1 MDESSSASPA
11 RTPAITLPAA
21 GTAITPVL
29 QEPFLPVGRV
39 VARHPWTVL
48 AAWLIAILLGAWGE
62 QRLGEVTRGV
72 EGGVPGSPSKRAA
85 DALRTDF
92 NNPFID
98 PLVVGV
104 SAPHLKVDA
113 PPYSTWLAETRRVVA
128 ALPAVRRVT
137 SYADAP
143 DAALR
148 SADGRVTLLLVG
160 PSGTGHDERQQ
171 AVLALRAALAPRAAA
186 LTRLDPTARVAVTGG
201 AAADLD
207 VNKWSAEGGDRAE
220 KRALP
225 LTLAILLLAFGT
237 LVAAGLP
244 FITGLATTTVSLG
257 LAFLLAQLMPVSNL
271 LGNVVTMIGLSIGI
285 DYSLLMVTYY
295 REHAAALP
303 VTESVAVAVARGGRT
318 IAWSGLTVIIGLLG
332 LLWSPIL
339 ETRSVGIG
347 GALVV
352 CVSVLAALTLLPAT
366 LVLLGRRI
374 NWLPVIPRK
383 GDGPRTVRFWRWLG
397 GRVTSHPQVTLLLA
411 GGLALALAAP
421 VLRMHAGLSNERWFL
436 PPGMESRAGADM
448 LAAVRGENA
457 WLGIYVLVRSTDGQP
472 ILAESHLKTLVEYGA
487 SLERDSRVGA
497 VRSPFNLQK
506 GLGLDEYRMMYAD
519 AAQTLKDYPEIAELF
534 VSRDG
539 RAALF
544 DLTPAEHLGAKVI
557 GRLSSELQSHPP
569 AGPFTVMVAG
579 SPAGQNDFNASMFRS
594 LPRIFTFV
602 VLATLLLLFAA
613 FRSFLLPVKAVLMNL
628 LAVAAGM
635 GAVVA
640 VFQLGWLNG
649 PLGIEHPVA
658 TIPLEIPL
666 MVFCLSFGLSMDYE
680 LFLLFRIQQAYLRD
694 GDNNRA
700 TVEGL
705 ASVAPVITGAGLVM
719 VAVFGAFVGAALPV
733 LKMIGLGLCVAVLV
747 DATLVRAL
755 IVPAV
760 MALAGRW
767 NWYPGRPR
775 PV

>member
-11 RTPAITLPAA
+11 ETTAIGLRAA
-21 GTAITPVL
+21 TTAITPVL
-29 QEPFLPVGRV
+29 REPFLPVGRV
-39 VARHPWTVL
+39 VARHPWAVL

-62 QRLGEVTRGV
+62 HRLGEVTRAV
-72 EGGVPGSPSKRAA
+72 EGGLPGSPSKRAA
-85 DALRTDF
+85 DALRTEF
-92 NNPFID
+92 NNPFIE

-104 SAPHLKVDA
+104 SAPHLQVDA

-128 ALPAVRRVT
+128 ALPAVRRVA
-137 SYADAP
+137 SAADAA
-143 DAALR
+143 DTALR

-160 PSGTGHDERQQ
+160 PSGTSHNERQH
-171 AVLALRAALAPRAAA
+171 AVLALRAALVPRAAA
-186 LTRLDPTARVAVTGG
+186 LARLDPAAKVAVTGS

-303 VTESVAVAVARGGRT
+303 VNESVAVAVARGGRT

-374 NWLPVIPRK
+374 DWLPVIPRK
-383 GDGPRTVRFWRWLG
+383 GDGPRTLRFWRWLG
-397 GRVTSHPQVTLLLA
+397 GRVTRHPQITLLLA

-421 VLRMHAGLSNERWFL
+421 VLRMHAGFSNERWFL

-457 WLGIYVLVRSTDGQP
+457 WLGIYVLVRSADGQP
-472 ILAESHLKTLVEYGA
+472 ILAESHLKALVEYAA
-487 SLERDSRVGA
+487 SLERDPRVGA

-506 GLGLDEYRMMYAD
+506 GLGLDEYRMLYAD

-539 RAALF
+539 QSALF
-544 DLTPAEHLGAKVI
+544 DLTPAEHLSAKVI
-557 GRLSSELQSHPP
+557 GRLSSELQSRPP

-579 SPAGQNDFNASMFRS
+579 SPAGENDFNASMFRS
-594 LPRIFTFV
+594 LPRIFIFV

-613 FRSFLLPVKAVLMNL
+613 FRSFVLPVKAVLMNL

-649 PLGIEHPVA
+649 PLGIEHPLA

-666 MVFCLSFGLSMDYE
+666 MVFCMSFGLSMDYE

-775 PV
+775 PA